1 MDRLFIDNKEVE
13 FGGEVGLYLTYRSNI
28 MNPDISKIL
37 GNNSST
43 IKIPH
48 TQHNASIIE
57 NAQMVT
63 SDTRFPYIKHS
74 ADVLR
79 DGIILIQGATVILL
93 KTTPEE
99 YELSLVWG
107 VSEGLRQMAEN
118 GDKLSAL
125 AGYLPEKYP
134 WVYDW
139 QGGNMEF
146 PEAVYGFMRYSNNG
160 RYWYH
165 PTISLMEIMTAIIQ
179 QYGVDISVPQSA
191 REEMEE
197 LVMPILQ
204 SNRPAENVYLEKN
217 GTNQGEDMEWD
228 DISQSSL
235 NYNAVIQRDDVQLTT
250 IDVDITAK
258 GRSLIEETGDMD
270 SLRVTQDACTLVV
283 VKKEIDNGEVTYTDI
298 AELPCTSIAIEDAGV
313 GYRDYF
319 LLHFK
324 VRLEGEQETFNAG
337 DSIIFRFRE
346 KPVSEDLTNIFTVDE
361 YIDSHAVLTLQQTQS
376 VLGQDYYIGINLPD
390 MEVIKWLKGVM
401 QMLGLFAFQGN
412 DGNIYLTSYNSFFSQ
427 TSNARDWSD
436 YLCMTSTH
444 ASEEQEFKA
453 DGFFRKN
460 WVRYKND
467 DDIKKMDSFFF
478 VDSEVLEAEGDY
490 VSLPFDSV
498 VMMTGDQTRQDIAKI
513 PLYDYKEEKENDKV
527 YWKIELNKNEQKK
540 AYVLRR
546 ESTFDGKY
554 YLSRRGLDWDTL
566 LSTSYQ
572 GIIQSIQQAHY
583 ITATFYLDAPTLQR
597 VDFRYPIYLSQY
609 ASYFAIIE
617 IKTKANNLAE
627 VKLLKLV

>member
-13 FGGEVGLYLTYRSNI
+13 FGGEVGIYLTYRSNI

-43 IKIPH
+43 IKVPH
-48 TQHNASIIE
+48 TLHNASIIE

-79 DGIILIQGATVILL
+79 DGIMLIQGATVILL

-107 VSEGLRQMAEN
+107 VSEGLRRMAEN
-118 GDKLSAL
+118 GDKLSVL

-134 WVYDW
+134 WDYDW

-146 PEAVYGFMRYSNNG
+146 PEAVYGFMRYFDNG
-160 RYWYH
+160 TYWYH
-165 PTISLMEIMTAIIQ
+165 PVISLMEIMTAVIQ
-179 QYGVDISVPQSA
+179 YYGVNISVPLST
-191 REEMEE
+191 REEMKE

-204 SNRPAENVYLEKN
+204 SNRPAVNVYLEKN
-217 GTNQGEDMEWD
+217 GTNEGEDMEWD

-235 NYNAVIQRDDVQLTT
+235 NYNTVIQRDYVQLTT
-250 IDVDITAK
+250 INVDITAR
-258 GRSLIEETGDMD
+258 GRSLIEEPGDFSSM
-270 SLRVTQDACTLVV
+270 RVTQDACTLVI
-283 VKKEIDNGEVTYTDI
+283 VKKEMDNGEVTYTDI
-298 AELPCTSIAIEDAGV
+298 AELPCTSIAIEEV
-313 GYRDYF
+313 EGYRDYF
-319 LLHFK
+319 LLYFK
-324 VRLEGEQETFNAG
+324 ARLDGVQETFNAG
-337 DSIIFRFRE
+337 DSVIFRFRQ
-346 KPVSEDLTNIFTVDE
+346 KPVSADLTNVFTVDE
-361 YIDSHAVLTLQQTQS
+361 YIDSHAVLTLQRTRT
-376 VLGQDYYIGINLPD
+376 VLGSDYYIGINLPD
-390 MEVIKWLKGVM
+390 IEVIKWLKGVM
-401 QMLGLFAFQGN
+401 QMLGLFAFQDN
-412 DGNIYLTSYNSFFSQ
+412 DGSIVLTSYASFFSQ

-436 YLCMTSTH
+436 KLCMTSTH
-444 ASEEQEFKA
+444 ASEEQEFNA
-453 DGFFRKN
+453 DWFFRKN

-467 DDIKKMDSFFF
+467 DNIKKMDSFFT
-478 VDSEVLEAEGDY
+478 VDSEILEAEGDY
-490 VSLPFDSV
+490 LSLPFESV
-498 VMMTGDQTRQDIAKI
+498 AMMTGDPIRQDIAKI
-513 PLYDYKEEKENDKV
+513 PLYDYKEERENDKV

-546 ESTFDGKY
+546 ERSFEEKY

-566 LSTSYQ
+566 LGTSYQ

-583 ITATFYLDAPTLQR
+583 ITATFYLDAPTLQK

>member
-1 MDRLFIDNKEVE
+1 MDRLFIDGKEVE
-13 FGGEVGLYLTYRSNI
+13 FGGEVGIYLTYRSNI

-48 TQHNASIIE
+48 TLHNASIIE

-79 DGIILIQGATVILL
+79 DGIMLIQGATVILL

-118 GDKLSAL
+118 GDKLSVL

-160 RYWYH
+160 KYWYH
-165 PTISLMEIMTAIIQ
+165 PVISLMEIMTAIIQ

-235 NYNAVIQRDDVQLTT
+235 NYNAVIQRDDVQLTAV
-250 IDVDITAK
+250 DVDITVK
-258 GRSLIEETGDMD
+258 GRSLIEETGNMD

-298 AELPCTSIAIEDAGV
+298 AELPCTSIAISAR
-313 GYRDYF
+313 YRDYF

-346 KPVSEDLTNIFTVDE
+346 KPVSDDLTNIFTVDE

-401 QMLGLFAFQGN
+401 QMLGLFAFQDK
-412 DGNIYLTSYNSFFSQ
+412 DGSIMLTSYASFFSQ
-427 TSNARDWSD
+427 IANAHDWSD

-444 ASEEQEFKA
+444 ASEDVEFKA
-453 DGFFRKN
+453 DGFSRKN

-467 DDIKKMDSFFF
+467 DDIKKMDSFFT
-478 VDSEVLEAEGDY
+478 VDSETLEAEGDY
-490 VSLPFDSV
+490 LSLPFDSV

-513 PLYDYKEEKENDKV
+513 PLYDYKEEKEDDKA

-540 AYVLRR
+540 TYVLRR

-566 LSTSYQ
+566 LATSYQ

-597 VDFRYPIYLSQY
+597 LDFRYPIYLSQY